1 MASQPKPSY
10 TPEEYLSIERDAE
23 FKSEFMDGYI
33 VAMVGA
39 SEPHNLIVTNSA
51 SELHSQLKGRDCRVY
66 SSDMR
71 VDLRERMMFA
81 YPDVVVVCGAP
92 QIADDRFHDN
102 LRNPKLII
110 EVLSPSTERYD
121 RGLKFFKYRR
131 IESLEEYVLIA
142 QDRPLVEQYVRQPNG
157 DWLMTEISGLDGVVH
172 LSSIECD
179 LKLSEV
185 YDKVQFASE
194 AKDDEKPA

>member
-10 TPEEYLSIERDAE
+10 TPDQYLLMEREAE
-23 FKSEFMDGYI
+23 FKSEYIDGYI

-39 SEPHNLIVTNSA
+39 SEPHNLIVTNTA
-51 SELHSQLKGRDCRVY
+51 SELRNKLKARDCRVY

-71 VDLRERMMFA
+71 VDLRERMLFA
-81 YPDVVVVCGAP
+81 YPDVVVVCGEL
-92 QIADDRFHDN
+92 QLADDPFHDN
-102 LRNPKLII
+102 LRNPILII
-110 EVLSPSTERYD
+110 EVLSQSTERYD

-142 QDRPLVEQYVRQPNG
+142 QDRPLVEQYVRQPNSN
-157 DWLMTEISGLDGVVH
+157 WLMTEISGLDGVVH
-172 LSSIECD
+172 LNSTGCD

-185 YDKVQFASE
+185 YDKVEFASE
-194 AKDDEKPA
+194 TKEGEKPA